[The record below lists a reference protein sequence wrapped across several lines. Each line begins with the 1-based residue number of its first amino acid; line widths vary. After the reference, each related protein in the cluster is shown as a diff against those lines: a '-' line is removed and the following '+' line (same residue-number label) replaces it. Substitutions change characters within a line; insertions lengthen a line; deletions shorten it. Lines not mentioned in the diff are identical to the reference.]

1 MPNAKFDAKSF
12 NPEAFKYIMDRIPR
26 TRLNEIRKSKVLVG
40 NPDIRAV
47 LGTQNGTGY
56 ARVAVRGLLDG
67 EAVNY
72 DGQTDITATSTK
84 TFEQGVV
91 VIGRAKAWV
100 EKDFSFDI
108 TGGVDFMNNVAQQ
121 VADYWQDIDQDTILA
136 VLKGVFSMTGGK
148 SGEFVT
154 KHTYSVNGNLEA
166 STLNSATAQAC
177 GDHKK
182 KFAMIFMHSVPATN
196 LENLN
201 LLTALKYTDKD
212 GVTRDLTLYT
222 WNGKLVIVDDGMP
235 VEAVAATYKLT
246 SDTALVTG
254 KTYYT
259 KSGTKYNAVA
269 SPSVD
274 NIATYYEVDV
284 PAGEEY
290 TSYVLGEGSINFEDL
305 GAKVPYEMSRDPAK
319 NGGQD
324 TLYTR
329 QRKVFAPKGISY
341 EKTSQTTLSPTDAE
355 LSDGANWA
363 LVHSG
368 EATESQRSYINHK
381 VSLGLELNEKTQIF
395 PIRNGIDFLGFHTYL
410 TESGK
415 VIRKLRHSSIK
426 RMRAKLRHWEKEY
439 PAGRVTREQILQ
451 SWQAWDAHAAHGN
464 TWALR
469 QQVRDRVQNIL
480 KEEI

>member
-12 NPEAFKYIMDRIPR
+12 NPEAFRYILDRIPR
-26 TRLNEIRKSKVLVG
+26 ARLNELRKSKALVG
-40 NPDIRAV
+40 NPDIREV
-47 LGTQNGTGY
+47 LGSQNGTGY
-56 ARVAVRGLLDG
+56 ARVAMRGLLDG

-72 DGQTDITATSTK
+72 DGKTDITATNTK

-100 EKDFSFDI
+100 EKDFSYDI

-201 LLTALKYTDKD
+201 LLSALKYTDKD
-212 GVTRDLTLYT
+212 GITRDLSLYT

-235 VEAVAATYKLT
+235 TEEGYLDAVADTPGAVKVVANSATPAANEIKLSAAT
-246 SDTALVTG
+246 PYLGD
-254 KTYYT
+254 KTLAAGDYVVQ
-259 KSGTKYNAVA
+259 GTQ
-269 SPSVD
+269 
-274 NIATYYEVDV
+274 
-284 PAGEEY
+284 Y

-305 GAKVPYEMSRDPAK
+305 GAKVPYEMSRDPK
-319 NGGQD
+319 TNGGQD

-329 QRKVFAPKGISY
+329 QRKVIAPKGISY
-341 EKTSQTTLSPTDAE
+341 EKTDQVSLSPTDAE
-355 LSDGANWA
+355 LSNGANWA

-368 EATESQRSYINHK
+368 EASEGSRSYINHK
-381 VSLGLELNEKTQIF
+381 VI
-395 PIRNGIDFLGFHTYL
+395 PIAR
-410 TESGK
+410 
-415 VIRKLRHSSIK
+415 IK
-426 RMRAKLRHWEKEY
+426 SR
-439 PAGRVTREQILQ
+439 G
-451 SWQAWDAHAAHGN
+451 
-464 TWALR
+464 
-469 QQVRDRVQNIL
+469 
-480 KEEI
+480 